1 MSNVSAVVLMEQEV
15 SWQDGRLQYEL
26 VSGAGPRNG
35 WVTVNVKG
43 KDLLVQMP
51 PVQKDGNRNTSESLD
66 SRISRI
72 SRSPCS
78 RSPILAFVNH
88 FLHENP
94 I

>member
-51 PVQKDGNRNTSESLD
+51 AVQKDGNRNRSESLG
-66 SRISRI
+66 SQGFQEVRYLFNVSYYLGI
-72 SRSPCS
+72 PE
-78 RSPILAFVNH
+78 PFPA
-88 FLHENP
+88 
-94 I
+94 